1 MRAGRLEGRGRA
13 DAAQPHCPRDGSRL
27 VVAGGGRG
35 GAAPPPLT
43 PGPRR
48 GRPRGAARG
57 PARPRRAREG
67 PAATRPHA
75 AAGRARAPPAA
86 LPPSPAAAFVACRQ
100 VACLLAVVGCEVAA
114 LVTVV
119 GCEVAALGAGAGSVA
134 VAAGPRARV
143 LADARAVPVVTIGAA
158 VRFITG
164 LPRFTGLVRI
174 RRVRWL
180 TGTLRLL
187 RVRRLLR
194 VVGLIRGRR
203 LARVRGEARIEAD
216 DDRVVVRGTEH
227 ARLVEVDHVVAVAGV
242 LGHHGFGGVDGPVR
256 GAGDTA
262 AAGLVGDDVVQ
273 GAD

>member
-1 MRAGRLEGRGRA
+1 LRAGASE
-13 DAAQPHCPRDGSRL
+13 
-27 VVAGGGRG
+27 VAG
-35 GAAPPPLT
+35 
-43 PGPRR
+43 
-48 GRPRGAARG
+48 
-57 PARPRRAREG
+57 
-67 PAATRPHA
+67 
-75 AAGRARAPPAA
+75 
-86 LPPSPAAAFVACRQ
+86 
-100 VACLLAVVGCEVAA
+100 LLA
-114 LVTVV
+114 VV

-143 LADARAVPVVTIGAA
+143 LADARAVPVVTVGAA

-187 RVRRLLR
+187 RLL
-194 VVGLIRGRR
+194 RGRR

-273 GAD
+273 GA